1 MVRVRS
7 LDARQN
13 RGRKAVRPLGAA
25 LAAVVLTVFSG
36 MTVHALSASTT
47 TLTASTNPTVWGQSV
62 TFTATITPVA
72 PAPTGAVTFQDGGI
86 NIATCVARAV
96 AARVATCTTSTLAIA
111 SHTVTAVYSGDA
123 TYAGSTSA
131 AVVQVVNKGTTTSV
145 VTSSANPSVSGQAV
159 TYTTTV
165 TATPPASGT
174 RTGTVNFQDG
184 GVTIV
189 GCGAKAVAA
198 AGTATCAI
206 AYAGPG
212 VHSVTGVY
220 SGDTNF
226 LTSTSAV
233 LTQTVG
239 QGNTTS
245 VVTSSAN
252 PSASGQ
258 TVTYTT
264 TVTATAPAS
273 GTRTGTV
280 NFQDAGVTIA
290 GCGAKAVAVAGTATC
305 AVTYAGPGSH
315 PITDLYSGDVN
326 FVASSSAVLTQTVN
340 QGNTGTAVAS
350 SLNPSSTGAS
360 VTLTATV
367 TATAPASGTRTGSVN
382 FQDAGIT
389 ITGCG
394 AQAVAV
400 AGTATCATS
409 ALSVGSHAI
418 TVVYSGDANFA
429 TSTSATLTQT
439 VINATSTTVTSSVN
453 PSVFGQSVQ
462 YTAAVAG
469 GPVPTGT
476 ITFRDGGVNIG
487 GCVAVV
493 MTAAAASCTVSPT
506 VGSHAITAVYGGDA
520 SHAASTSAALTQT
533 VNADPT
539 TTNITST
546 VTPSVFGQS
555 VTFTATVTAN
565 GPGAGTPGGTVT
577 FKDGG
582 ISIGGCTNVAMAAG
596 VATCTTAALTVAN
609 HSITAVYN
617 GNATFTTSTSAVFT
631 QTVNKGATATVA
643 TSAANPSLTGQ
654 VVVLT
659 ATLSA
664 TAPAAGAPS
673 GTVNFLDAG
682 MTIAGCGARAIAAG
696 KATCTASFATA
707 GPHAITAVY
716 SGDTSFLTSTS
727 AALTQNVN
735 QAATST
741 VLTSSVNPSVA
752 GQAVTFTA
760 TVSAIAP
767 GAGTPTGTINFED
780 GGITITGC
788 GARAMAARVA
798 TCPVTFPLTGSQT
811 ITAVYSADA
820 NYTASTSASLTQ
832 TVNAGASKTVI
843 TSSVN
848 PSVTGQSVTYT
859 ATVTPVAPATGT
871 PTGTITFKDGAA
883 TVAGCGAQVLATGVT
898 TCSTTYGAPGSH
910 GITGAYSG
918 DASFGVSTSVVLT
931 QVVNKGATSSVVTS
945 SVNPSVSGE
954 AVTYTATVTATAPAS
969 GTPTG
974 TVNFRDGGV
983 TIAGCGA
990 QPLVAGIAACSVV
1003 YAGVGTHAIT
1013 AVYSGDADFSSST
1026 SPILTQTVN
1035 PGATTTALTSSVNP
1049 SVAGEAVTYTATV
1062 TATAPASGT
1071 PTGTVNFR
1079 DAGVTIAG
1087 CAAQAVGV
1095 AATATCAVAYA
1106 GVGTHA
1112 ITGTYSGDANF
1123 TISISPILTQTV
1135 NPGAT
1140 TTALTSSSDPSVSGQ
1155 GLTYTA
1161 TVTATAPASGTPT
1174 GTVNFRDA
1182 GVTIAGCGAQP
1193 LVAGIASCSVVYAG
1207 VGTHAITAVYSGDAD
1222 FTSST
1227 SPVLTQTVNQG
1238 ATTTALTSSVNPS
1251 VSGEG
1256 LTYTATVTATA
1267 PASGTATGTAAF
1279 LDGGSTIAGCGA
1291 QPLVA
1296 GIAAC
1301 SVVYAGTGARTRSPP
1316 CTAATRTSA
1325 ARPRPS
1331 SPRPSIRARPQ
1342 PLSPRRSTPRW
1353 RARR

>member
-1 MVRVRS
+1 MQVERGVRGG
-7 LDARQN
+7 LPIL
-13 RGRKAVRPLGAA
+13 GRLSAA
-25 LAAVVLTVFSG
+25 LAAVGLTLFTG
-36 MTVHALSASTT
+36 ITGQALSVSTT
-47 TLTASTNPTVWGQSV
+47 TLTAGTNPTVWGQSV

-72 PAPTGAVTFQDGGI
+72 PAPTGTVTFQDGGI

-96 AARVATCTTSTLAIA
+96 AVRVATCTTSTLAVA
-111 SHTVTAVYSGDA
+111 SHSVTAVYSGDA
-123 TYAGSTSA
+123 THAGSTSA
-131 AVVQVVNKGTTTSV
+131 AAVQVVNRGTTSSV
-145 VTSSANPSVSGQAV
+145 VTSSANPSASGQTV
-159 TYTTTV
+159 TYTMAV
-165 TATPPASGT
+165 TATAPASGR
-174 RTGTVNFQDG
+174 RTGTVDFQEA
-184 GVTIV
+184 GVTIG

-212 VHSVTGVY
+212 VHSVNGMY

-233 LTQTVG
+233 RTQTVS
-239 QGNTTS
+239 QGNTGS

-264 TVTATAPAS
+264 RVTATAPAS

-280 NFQDAGVTIA
+280 DFQEAGATIA

-315 PITDLYSGDVN
+315 PITGTYSGDAN
-326 FVASSSAVLTQTVN
+326 FAASTSAVLTQTVN

-394 AQAVAV
+394 VQAVAV

-409 ALSVGSHAI
+409 ALTVGSHAI
-418 TVVYSGDANFA
+418 TAVYSGDTNFA

-462 YTAAVAG
+462 YTASVAG
-469 GPVPTGT
+469 GPVATGT
-476 ITFRDGGVNIG
+476 ISFKDGGVNIG

-506 VGSHAITAVYGGDA
+506 VGAHAVTAVYSGDA

-546 VTPSVFGQS
+546 RAPSVVGQS
-555 VTFTATVTAN
+555 VTLTATVTAN
-565 GPGAGTPGGTVT
+565 SPGAGTPGGTVT

-582 ISIGGCTNVAMAAG
+582 VSIAACTNVAMAAG
-596 VATCTTAALTVAN
+596 VATCTTPALTVAN
-609 HSITAVYN
+609 HTITAVYK

-631 QTVNKGATATVA
+631 QTVNKGATATLV
-643 TSAANPSLTGQ
+643 TSATNPSLTGQ
-654 VVVLT
+654 VVVVT
-659 ATLSA
+659 ATMGA

-741 VLTSSVNPSVA
+741 ALTSSVNPSVA

-798 TCPVTFPLTGSQT
+798 TCPVTFPLTGSHT
-811 ITAVYSADA
+811 ITAVYRADA
-820 NYTASTSASLTQ
+820 NFTASISASLTQ
-832 TVNAGASKTVI
+832 TVNAGATTTVI

-871 PTGTITFKDGAA
+871 RTGTVTFLDGAA
-883 TVAGCGAQVLATGVT
+883 TISGCGAQVLAAGVT
-898 TCSTTYGAPGSH
+898 TCSTAYGAPGSR
-910 GITGAYSG
+910 GITG
-918 DASFGVSTSVVLT
+918 DL
-931 QVVNKGATSSVVTS
+931 Q
-945 SVNPSVSGE
+945 
-954 AVTYTATVTATAPAS
+954 
-969 GTPTG
+969 
-974 TVNFRDGGV
+974 
-983 TIAGCGA
+983 
-990 QPLVAGIAACSVV
+990 
-1003 YAGVGTHAIT
+1003 
-1013 AVYSGDADFSSST
+1013 
-1026 SPILTQTVN
+1026 
-1035 PGATTTALTSSVNP
+1035 
-1049 SVAGEAVTYTATV
+1049 
-1062 TATAPASGT
+1062 
-1071 PTGTVNFR
+1071 
-1079 DAGVTIAG
+1079 
-1087 CAAQAVGV
+1087 
-1095 AATATCAVAYA
+1095 
-1106 GVGTHA
+1106 
-1112 ITGTYSGDANF
+1112 
-1123 TISISPILTQTV
+1123 
-1135 NPGAT
+1135 
-1140 TTALTSSSDPSVSGQ
+1140 
-1155 GLTYTA
+1155 
-1161 TVTATAPASGTPT
+1161 
-1174 GTVNFRDA
+1174 
-1182 GVTIAGCGAQP
+1182 
-1193 LVAGIASCSVVYAG
+1193 
-1207 VGTHAITAVYSGDAD
+1207 
-1222 FTSST
+1222 
-1227 SPVLTQTVNQG
+1227 
-1238 ATTTALTSSVNPS
+1238 
-1251 VSGEG
+1251 
-1256 LTYTATVTATA
+1256 
-1267 PASGTATGTAAF
+1267 
-1279 LDGGSTIAGCGA
+1279 
-1291 QPLVA
+1291 
-1296 GIAAC
+1296 
-1301 SVVYAGTGARTRSPP
+1301 
-1316 CTAATRTSA
+1316 
-1325 ARPRPS
+1325 
-1331 SPRPSIRARPQ
+1331 
-1342 PLSPRRSTPRW
+1342 W
-1353 RARR
+1353 